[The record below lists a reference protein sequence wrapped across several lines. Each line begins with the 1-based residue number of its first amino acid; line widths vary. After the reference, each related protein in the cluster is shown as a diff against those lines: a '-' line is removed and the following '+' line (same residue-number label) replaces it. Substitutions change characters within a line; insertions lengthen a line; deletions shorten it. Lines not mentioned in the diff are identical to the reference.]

1 MIAKKT
7 WDEFRNNG
15 LLWFINMILHTFG
28 WAICVELDDDMK
40 VINAYPARTK
50 FRGFSEKNN
59 DDGYKSVAKYLK
71 DNADSIFEDAMKG

>member
-28 WAICVELDDDMK
+28 WAICVELDDDKK
-40 VINAYPARTK
+40 VIDAYPARVK
-50 FRGFSEKNN
+50 FRGFAEKHN
-59 DDGYKSVAKYLK
+59 DDGYKSVAKYLA
-71 DNADSIFEDAMKG
+71 DNADSILKDAMEG

>member
-1 MIAKKT
+1 MIDRKS
-7 WDEFRNNG
+7 WDELRNNG

-28 WAICVELDDDMK
+28 WVICVELDDDKK
-40 VINAYPARTK
+40 VIDAYPARTK